1 MPEEPQDNMQ
11 DDANTADSAV
21 QPENQETQPG
31 PESSNAQ
38 DATQNQ
44 ESGHKKIL
52 LIEDETFISELYVR
66 ALKSAGYEPKVIIDG
81 EQALKEAQTN
91 AYDIIL
97 LDIMLPNMT
106 GTDILRE
113 LRSMSEPLKAK
124 VIITT
129 NLELGEEGRM
139 KIESQ
144 ADGYIVKAD
153 VTPKELVSFLDQLQL
168 N

>member
-1 MPEEPQDNMQ
+1 MDEQPNPPTPQ
-11 DDANTADSAV
+11 APPT
-21 QPENQETQPG
+21 
-31 PESSNAQ
+31 
-38 DATQNQ
+38 
-44 ESGHKKIL
+44 KIL

-66 ALKSAGYEPKVIIDG
+66 ALKSSGYDPKVIIDG
-81 EQALKEAQTN
+81 AEALVEAKTN
-91 AYDIIL
+91 QYDIIL

-113 LRSMSEPLKAK
+113 LRTVPDFKAK
-124 VIITT
+124 IIITT

-139 KIESQ
+139 KIETQ

-153 VTPKELVSFLDQLQL
+153 ITPKELVKFLDQLQL